1 MSDAEPVR
9 LLILEESQNRAEEL
23 IVLLRKAG
31 RATRAHQIESLADLN
46 EQLGSQPWDLMLAT
60 GEANGVSVEAAI
72 NAVSAAE
79 KDVPAVIIADN
90 RDPASITE
98 GLKLGAMDVALQDDD
113 ERLVLIIERE
123 LNNLSHRRLRRRAE
137 RELRETDRR
146 NQLLLDSSTA
156 AIAYVHEGMHI
167 YTNKSY
173 CDLFGYEDEDEF
185 IGIPVIDL
193 IASDD
198 QDKFKQFL
206 KAVAN
211 DEKDTEELTVVS
223 SDGTEIEA
231 TMAMTPAQYD
241 GEHCTQVVIR
251 TQGGGD
257 QSELEDRIK
266 EISSQDLLT
275 GLLNRQYFI
284 EQLDSA
290 VASTSGGKN
299 AFILFYISIDHF
311 SRTRTAAG
319 ISNADLILGD
329 LASLIRNLV
338 DDKHMMA
345 RFGDDVFTMLF
356 QGGDKEEASALAEE
370 IRAKVEGHMS
380 DASGKSYQSTVSI
393 GMSLIAES
401 SPSSEEQVSRAH
413 QAASSIEDGNG
424 VNFYQPQQVKVGEEG
439 KALTSE
445 DIKELIKKGLK
456 DNRFVLAYQPII
468 SLHGDEDEQFEVLAR
483 LLDDDNNELL
493 PGQFLGPAED
503 ANLLEKLDRWIILQ
517 SIKVL
522 SEHRAGG
529 AKTRL
534 FINLSHKSMADDTFL
549 PWYSVA
555 LKAAKL
561 PSDAIIFQFHE
572 NDATAYIQQATQF
585 ATDLSEQH
593 IKTSINHFGCSL
605 NPLNLLKHLTP
616 DYVKLDG
623 SFAAQIEN
631 DKEKQEELNEMVQ
644 ALQGQGVL
652 TAISGIESP
661 NVLQTLFMA
670 GVNYIQGHYISPPME
685 DLSYDFAAED
695 L

>member
-1 MSDAEPVR
+1 MSNSDPVR

-60 GEANGVSVEAAI
+60 GEANGVTPEEAI
-72 NAVSAAE
+72 KAVSEAE
-79 KDVPAVIIADN
+79 KDVPAILIADN
-90 RDPASITE
+90 REPESILE
-98 GLKLGAMDVALQDDD
+98 GLKIGAMDVALQDDD

-123 LNNLSHRRLRRRAE
+123 LRNLSHRRQRRRAE
-137 RELRETDRR
+137 SELRETDRR
-146 NQLLLDSSTA
+146 NQLLLDSSNA

-167 YTNKSY
+167 YTNRSY
-173 CDLFGYEDEDEF
+173 CELFGYEDEDEF
-185 IGIPVIDL
+185 AGIPVIDL
-193 IASDD
+193 IAPDD

-211 DEKDTEELTVVS
+211 QERDTEELRIVG
-223 SDGTEIEA
+223 SDGSPMQA
-231 TMAMTPAQYD
+231 TMSMTPAQYD
-241 GEHCTQVVIR
+241 GEACTQVIIR
-251 TQGGGD
+251 AMAD

-284 EQLDSA
+284 EQLDAA
-290 VASTSGGKN
+290 VASAAEGKQ
-299 AFILFYISIDHF
+299 AFVLFYISIDHF

-319 ISNADLILGD
+319 ISNADMILGD

-338 DDKHMMA
+338 DDRHLMA
-345 RFGDDVFTMLF
+345 RFGDDVFSMLF
-356 QGGDKEEASALAEE
+356 RGGDKEEAAQLAEE
-370 IRAKVEGHMS
+370 IRSKVEGHMS
-380 DASGKSYQSTVSI
+380 DVSGKTYQSTVSI
-393 GMSLIAES
+393 GMSLIAEN

-413 QAASSIEDGNG
+413 QAAASIEDGNG
-424 VNFYQPQQVKVGEEG
+424 VNFYQPEQVKVGEEG
-439 KALTSE
+439 KSMTTE
-445 DIKELIKKGLK
+445 DIKETIKKGLK
-456 DNRFVLAYQPII
+456 ENRFILAFQPII

-483 LLDDDNNELL
+483 LLDDDDNELL
-493 PGQFLGPAED
+493 PGQFLGPADD
-503 ANLLEKLDRWIILQ
+503 ANLLEKIDRWVILQ

-522 SEHRAGG
+522 SEHRASG

-534 FINLSHKSMADDTFL
+534 FINLSHKSMSDDSFL

-572 NDATAYIQQATQF
+572 NDATAYIKHVTKF
-585 ATDLSEQH
+585 AKDLSSLH
-593 IKTSINHFGCSL
+593 VKCSINHFGCSL

-623 SFAAQIEN
+623 SFAAKIEN
-631 DKEKQEELNEMVQ
+631 DKEKQEELNEMVK

-652 TAISGIESP
+652 TAISGVESP

-670 GVNYIQGHYISPPME
+670 GMNYIQGHYISPPLE